1 MEAESG
7 RKGGTQGMSRG
18 RRMQA
23 QGDPPTETQAASR
36 AERVE
41 GRLRVPL
48 IVAALLAIPTIVVQE
63 SDLGENWKALATVLD
78 WCIWAMFAANLAI
91 MLSIVPDRR
100 RWLIENPL
108 DVLIVVFTPPFL
120 PATMKLARVLPIVR
134 LLWLMAIAHRLRK
147 VFSLQGLRY
156 AALIVFTVVVGGGV
170 IFVAVEPGQDLS
182 TWDGLWWAAETV
194 TTVAYGDIYP
204 TTALG
209 RLVAIVVMTAGIGFV
224 ALLTGALAQRF
235 LYGGSASAAPES
247 DPDRA
252 EMMLK
257 LDELSN
263 QVAEL
268 QKALRERHG

>member
-1 MEAESG
+1 
-7 RKGGTQGMSRG
+7 
-18 RRMQA
+18 MQA
-23 QGDPPTETQAASR
+23 PGEPTTETQAALR
-36 AERVE
+36 GERVA
-41 GRLRVPL
+41 GWLRVPL
-48 IVAALLAIPTIVVQE
+48 IIAALLAIPTIIVQE
-63 SDLGENWKALATVLD
+63 SDLGGFWEILAAVLD
-78 WCIWAMFAANLAI
+78 WCIWAMFAANLVI

-120 PATMKLARVLPIVR
+120 PATMKLARVLPVVR
-134 LLWLMAIAHRLRK
+134 LVWLVVVANRLRN

-156 AALIVFTVVVGGGV
+156 AALIVFTVVVGGV
-170 IFVAVEPGQDLS
+170 IFVAVERGQDLS

-209 RLVAIVVMTAGIGFV
+209 RIVATVVMTAGIGFV

-235 LYGGSASAAPES
+235 LYGGSASATPKP
-247 DPDRA
+247 DPDEA
-252 EMMLK
+252 EMMRK
-257 LDELSN
+257 LDELSH
-263 QVAEL
+263 QIVEL

>member
-1 MEAESG
+1 MW
-7 RKGGTQGMSRG
+7 RG
-18 RRMQA
+18 RRVQA
-23 QGDPPTETQAASR
+23 QAEPAAETQAASR
-36 AERVE
+36 AERVAKW
-41 GRLRVPL
+41 LQVPL
-48 IVAALLAIPTIVVQE
+48 IIAALLAIPTIIVQE
-63 SDLGENWKALATVLD
+63 SDLGGFWEIIAAVLD

-120 PATMKLARVLPIVR
+120 PVTMKLARVLPVVR
-134 LLWLMAIAHRLRK
+134 LVWLVVVANRLRN

-204 TTALG
+204 TTAMG
-209 RLVAIVVMTAGIGFV
+209 RLVATVVMTAGIGFV

-235 LYGGSASAAPES
+235 LYGESASATPEP
-247 DPDRA
+247 DADRA
-252 EMMLK
+252 EIMRK
-257 LDELSN
+257 LDELSS
-263 QVAEL
+263 QIAEL
-268 QKALRERHG
+268 QKDLRERHG

>member
-1 MEAESG
+1 
-7 RKGGTQGMSRG
+7 MSRG
-18 RRMQA
+18 RRVQA
-23 QGDPPTETQAASR
+23 QGDPTAETYAASR
-36 AERVE
+36 AERVAKW
-41 GRLRVPL
+41 LRVPL
-48 IVAALLAIPTIVVQE
+48 IVAAMMAIPTIIVQE
-63 SDLGENWKALATVLD
+63 SDLGGLWVILAAVLD

-100 RWLIENPL
+100 RWLMENPL

-120 PATMKLARVLPIVR
+120 PATMKLARVLPVVR

-182 TWDGLWWAAETV
+182 PWDGLWWAAETV

-209 RLVAIVVMTAGIGFV
+209 RLVATVVMTAGIGFV

-235 LYGGSASAAPES
+235 LYGQSAGAAQEPG
-247 DPDRA
+247 PDRA
-252 EMMLK
+252 EMMRK
-257 LDELSN
+257 LDELSD
-263 QVAEL
+263 QITEL
-268 QKALRERHG
+268 QNALRERHG

>member
-1 MEAESG
+1 
-7 RKGGTQGMSRG
+7 MSRG
-18 RRMQA
+18 RRTQA
-23 QGDPPTETQAASR
+23 QGEPMAETQAALR
-36 AERVE
+36 AELVAKW
-41 GRLRVPL
+41 LRMPL
-48 IVAALLAIPTIVVQE
+48 IIAALLAIPAIIMQE
-63 SDLGENWKALATVLD
+63 SALGGFWDILAAVSD
-78 WCIWAMFAANLAI
+78 WCIWAIFAANLAI

-120 PATMKLARVLPIVR
+120 PATMKLARVLPVVR
-134 LLWLMAIAHRLRK
+134 LVWLVVVANRLRN
-147 VFSLQGLRY
+147 VFSLEGLRY

-170 IFVAVEPGQDLS
+170 IFVAVERGQDLS

-209 RLVAIVVMTAGIGFV
+209 RLVATVVMTAGIGFV

-235 LYGGSASAAPES
+235 LYSEDASAAQEPG
-247 DPDRA
+247 PDRA
-252 EMMLK
+252 EMMRK

-263 QVAEL
+263 QIVEL
-268 QKALRERHG
+268 QNALRERQG

>member
-1 MEAESG
+1 
-7 RKGGTQGMSRG
+7 MSRG
-18 RRMQA
+18 RRTQA
-23 QGDPPTETQAASR
+23 EGEPTAETQAAFR
-36 AERVE
+36 AGRVAKW
-41 GRLRVPL
+41 LRIPL
-48 IVAALLAIPTIVVQE
+48 IIAALLAIPTIIVQE
-63 SDLGENWKALATVLD
+63 SDLGRFWEILAAVSD

-120 PATMKLARVLPIVR
+120 PATMKLARVLPVVR
-134 LLWLMAIAHRLRK
+134 LVWLVVVANRLRN
-147 VFSLQGLRY
+147 VFSLEGLRY
-156 AALIVFTVVVGGGV
+156 AALMVFTVVVGGGV
-170 IFVAVEPGQDLS
+170 IFVAVERGQDLS

-209 RLVAIVVMTAGIGFV
+209 RLVATVVMTAGIGFV

-235 LYGGSASAAPES
+235 LYGEGASAAQEPG
-247 DPDRA
+247 PDRA
-252 EMMLK
+252 EMMRK

-263 QVAEL
+263 QIAEL
-268 QKALRERHG
+268 QNALRERHG